1 MPTHAPIG
9 RLLPLL
15 AGAAVALAACA
26 SSTPT
31 SRAAATGSHTTVAVR
46 STDVGVV
53 LTDSAG
59 RTLYSSEQEKGT
71 VRCTSS
77 SCTTVWQPLTLAG
90 GTQPT
95 GPRQVSSGLSTVRRP
110 DGHTQVTFDGR
121 PLYTF
126 SFDRSAGQ
134 VGGNGVADS
143 FDGTKF
149 TWHAAMTRGAP
160 QPSSTPSPSGGYTY

>member
-15 AGAAVALAACA
+15 AGATVALTACA

-31 SRAAATGSHTTVAVR
+31 SSAATTGSHTTVAVR
-46 STDVGVV
+46 STDVGDV

-59 RTLYSSEQEKGT
+59 RTLYSSQQEKGT

-77 SCTTVWQPLTLAG
+77 ACTAVWQPLTVAA

-110 DGHTQVTFDGR
+110 DGTQVTFDGQ

-126 SFDRSAGQ
+126 SLDRSAGQ
-134 VGGNGVADS
+134 VGGNGVA
-143 FDGTKF
+143 
-149 TWHAAMTRGAP
+149 
-160 QPSSTPSPSGGYTY
+160 